1 MDRTTKEII
10 DISGKLISEIVAR
23 DKRPMLLPDGHRI
36 YRFELHVIEHI
47 GAEEGISVNELARV
61 MGVTK
66 GAISQV
72 VTKLC
77 NNGLAEKVNPANN
90 RKTVNLYLS
99 EKGRK
104 VFEGHRAFHE
114 ELNKKIALC
123 FSKYSVREI
132 DLLKTVLSDIH
143 TMLSGL

>member
-1 MDRTTKEII
+1 MDARTKEII

-23 DKRPMLLPDGHRI
+23 DKRPMQLPDGHRI
-36 YRFELHVIEHI
+36 YRFELHVIENI
-47 GAEEGISVNELARV
+47 GAEEGISVNELARS

-77 NNGLAEKVNPANN
+77 NNGLAEKVKGANN

-99 EKGRK
+99 EKGRG
-104 VFEGHRAFHE
+104 VFEGHRRFHE
-114 ELNKKIALC
+114 EVNKRIASC

-132 DLLKTVLSDIH
+132 DLLRTVW
-143 TMLSGL
+143 TGSG